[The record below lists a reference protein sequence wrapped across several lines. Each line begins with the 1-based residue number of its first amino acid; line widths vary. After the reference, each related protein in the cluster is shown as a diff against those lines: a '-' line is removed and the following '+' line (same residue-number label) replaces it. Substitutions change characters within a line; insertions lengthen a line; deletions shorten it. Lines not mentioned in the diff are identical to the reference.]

1 MNKIALMIVA
11 LASALGLASGAL
23 AQQFKWV
30 DKDGR
35 LQYGD
40 TPPPGAKAQRLR
52 PPPGG
57 APAPSS
63 SAAKK
68 DGEKALSPEAAF
80 QKRQKEAKELEDKA
94 AKDRAEAETQRLNC
108 MAAQSQVRQIQSGQ
122 RITGMN
128 AAGERVFLDD
138 SQRALELERA
148 QKAVSESCK

>member
-1 MNKIALMIVA
+1 MKRIALLIV
-11 LASALGLASGAL
+11 LLGFTAGAY

-40 TPPPGAKAQRLR
+40 VPPPGVKAQRLR
-52 PPPGG
+52 PPPSGS
-57 APAPSS
+57 AAAPSS

-94 AKDRAEAETQRLNC
+94 GKDRAEAETQRLNC

-122 RITGMN
+122 RITGTN